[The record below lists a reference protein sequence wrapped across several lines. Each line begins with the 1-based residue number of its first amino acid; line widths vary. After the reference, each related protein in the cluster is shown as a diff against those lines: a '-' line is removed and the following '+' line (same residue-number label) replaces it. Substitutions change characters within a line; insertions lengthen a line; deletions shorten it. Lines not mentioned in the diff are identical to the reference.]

1 VLFHVVAIGFQP
13 GRSLLEPR
21 TSISA
26 AALAARFPAH
36 TTPGPASW
44 VLNLFKDADHDSMA
58 KACKRSVVLVVLDGW
73 GYRAEREGNAI
84 ALAHTPTWD
93 ALTARYPRTLLSAS
107 GLAVG
112 LPEHQIGNSEVGHL
126 NLGAGRVVMQ
136 DLVRI
141 DRAIRDGSF
150 FRNEAF
156 VEACRRAKKSG
167 GTVHLMGLVGKGGVH
182 AMDQH
187 LFALI
192 DLCSQAGVPKIALH
206 ALLDGRDTMPRS
218 GLGYVRE
225 LLDRA
230 SGRAVVASVGGR
242 YYGMDRDKRWD
253 RTEKWYRV
261 AVQGVGPQSTDPLEV
276 IRASYEQNVTDEF
289 VVPTVIV
296 KDATPLAP
304 MRDGDVLICFNYRAD
319 RMRQMIRALTEP
331 GFDGFD
337 VSDRPK
343 LHIVTMTSYDR
354 TFEVVVAFPPQSMKN
369 IVAEVVSKAGMTMFK
384 TAETEKYAHVT
395 YFFNGGI
402 ETPFKGED
410 RLLVP
415 SQKVATY
422 DLCPEM
428 SAPGI
433 TDVLCDSIETN
444 EHDFTLCNYANGDM
458 VGHTG
463 SLPATITAVETVDR
477 CLERVVKS
485 AERVGARLLITADH
499 GNCEMMIDPE
509 TGGPHTAHT
518 TNPVPLIVID
528 PDGDRALRGGGAL
541 CDVGPTV
548 LTMLG
553 VGRPPEMTGV
563 DLREG
568 AHK

>member
-1 VLFHVVAIGFQP
+1 MSEEG
-13 GRSLLEPR
+13 
-21 TSISA
+21 
-26 AALAARFPAH
+26 
-36 TTPGPASW
+36 
-44 VLNLFKDADHDSMA
+44 
-58 KACKRSVVLVVLDGW
+58 KRSVVLVVLDGW
-73 GYRAEREGNAI
+73 GYRAERDGNAI
-84 ALAHTPTWD
+84 ALAQTPTWD
-93 ALTARYPRTLLSAS
+93 ALTARYPRTLLAAS

-141 DRAIRDGSF
+141 DRAIADGSF
-150 FRNEAF
+150 VRNRAF
-156 VEACRRAKKSG
+156 VDACERAKRSRA
-167 GTVHLMGLVGKGGVH
+167 TVHLVGLIGKGGVH

-192 DLCSQAGVPKIALH
+192 DLCAREQVPRIAIH
-206 ALLDGRDTMPRS
+206 AMLDGRDTMPRS
-218 GLGYVRE
+218 GLGYMRE
-225 LLDRA
+225 LQERLA
-230 SGRAVVASVGGR
+230 GKGVVASVGGR

-253 RTEKWYRV
+253 RTEKWYRT
-261 AVQGVGPQSTDPLEV
+261 AVQGVGPSDSDPLAV
-276 IRASYEQNVTDEF
+276 IRASYERNVTDEF
-289 VVPTVIV
+289 VQPTVIV
-296 KDATPLAP
+296 EGDRAVAP
-304 MRDGDVLICFNYRAD
+304 MRDGDVVICFNYRAD
-319 RMRQMIRALTEP
+319 RMRQIVRTLTEP
-331 GFDGFD
+331 DFDGFD
-337 VSDRPK
+337 VSGRPS

-354 TFEVVVAFPPQSMKN
+354 TFDVPVAFPPQSMKN
-369 IVAEVVSKAGMTMFK
+369 IVAEVVSKSGMTMFK

-395 YFFNGGI
+395 YFFNGGV
-402 ETPFKGED
+402 EAPFKGED

-433 TDVLCDSIETN
+433 TEVLCDSIEKG

-463 SLPATITAVETVDR
+463 SLPATIEAVETVDR
-477 CLERVVKS
+477 CLARVVKS
-485 AERVGARLLITADH
+485 AQAAGARLLVTADH

-518 TNPVPLIVID
+518 TSPVPLVVID
-528 PDGDRALRGGGAL
+528 PDSDQPLRSGGAL

-548 LTMLG
+548 LRMLG
-553 VGRPPEMTGV
+553 LEQPPEMTGT
-563 DLREG
+563 DLRLQG
-568 AHK
+568 ART